1 MEDLTPL
8 QEMFLVQANNLEYNE
23 NQGEDNKQKQE
34 LSNNLQNKIKNKYK

>member
-8 QEMFLVQANNLEYNE
+8 QEMFLVQANNLEYKE
-23 NQGEDNKQKQE
+23 NQGEDNRQKQE